1 MAEQMAR
8 ATVQCMARRHAAE
21 RVIWRIG
28 VITLMVI
35 AQVTLSTLALA
46 SPADPSWIAGIYD
59 DADYDDVVALAT
71 AETGSITP
79 AVRAVSRLD
88 LPLIGQSYD
97 RDETAFL
104 VRSASV
110 LRSRAPPAA

>member
-8 ATVQCMARRHAAE
+8 ATVQCMARHAAE

-28 VITLMVI
+28 VITSVVI
-35 AQVTLSTLALA
+35 AQVTLAALAFA

-59 DADYDDVVALAT
+59 NADYDDVVALAT
-71 AETGSITP
+71 AETGNITP
-79 AVRAVSRLD
+79 AVPAVSRLD
-88 LPLIGQSYD
+88 LPLIGQSHD
-97 RDETAFL
+97 RDETAVL
-104 VRSASV
+104 VRSASA